1 MKNFQYALHGFV
13 TALRTEKNLRF
24 QLASA
29 IVVTAAGI
37 FFKID
42 VLEWMVVVLCIV
54 FVITAE
60 LMNTALEKLCDVVT
74 RDHHPQIKIIKDI
87 AAAGVL
93 IASAGAAI
101 AGLIIFTPKIITLLH
116 L

>member
-1 MKNFQYALHGFV
+1 MKNFQYALRGFV

-24 QLASA
+24 HLASA
-29 IVVTAAGI
+29 VAVTAAGI

-42 VLEWMVVVLCIV
+42 VLEWMVVVLSIV

-74 RDHHPQIKIIKDI
+74 KDHHPQIKIIKDI

-93 IASAGAAI
+93 IAATGAAV
-101 AGLIIFTPKIITLLH
+101 AGLIIFIPKSITLLH